1 MASRSSAPPPFPGRR
16 ATLKDYL
23 KSAFLYRWNMLLFL
37 GGVAAAALSPW
48 PDAVLPLVGAAE
60 AVYLGG
66 IVASEK
72 FRKAIDAKLYQEER
86 KPIVAESE
94 RTLQN
99 IIEALPAHSRQ
110 RFERLRGR
118 CIEMRSIA
126 EGVRGRGFG
135 TTAPAPDHSTGALDR
150 LLWVFLRLLVSQ
162 EALERFLKST
172 DADEIR
178 SQLEEANKKL
188 QASADNERLKRSLQ
202 DSIAVQKA
210 RLENYQKAEANA
222 EYAKVELNRIEAKI
236 HALTEASVSRQDA
249 EYLSSQIDSVA
260 ESMQSTEEAI
270 SELQQITGLVDQM
283 QEPPAILAADI
294 GGTVTH

>member
-1 MASRSSAPPPFPGRR
+1 MASRSSVPPPLPGRR

-23 KSAFLYRWNMLLFL
+23 KSAFLYRWNMLLFI
-37 GGVAAAALSPW
+37 GGVAAAVLSPW

-86 KPIVAESE
+86 KPVVAEGE

-99 IIEALPAHSRQ
+99 LIETLPAVSRQ
-110 RFERLRGR
+110 RFEKLRGR
-118 CIEMRSIA
+118 CIEMRAIA

-135 TTAPAPDHSTGALDR
+135 AKSEGPDHSAGALDR

-162 EALERFLKST
+162 KALERFLTST
-172 DADEIR
+172 DADKIR
-178 SQLEEANKKL
+178 AQLEDVKAKL
-188 QASADNERLKRSLQ
+188 AASGDNERLKRSLE
-202 DSIAVQKA
+202 DSVAVQQA
-210 RLENYQKAEANA
+210 RLDNYHKAEANA
-222 EYAKVELNRIEAKI
+222 EYANVELDRIEAKI

-260 ESMQSTEEAI
+260 QSMQSTEEAI

-294 GGTVTH
+294 GETITH

>member
-1 MASRSSAPPPFPGRR
+1 MASRSAAPPPFPGRR

-23 KSAFLYRWNMLLFL
+23 KNAFFYRWNMLLFV
-37 GGVAAAALSPW
+37 GGLAAAALSPW

-72 FRKAIDAKLYQEER
+72 FRKAIDAKLYKEER
-86 KPIVAESE
+86 EPVVAEGE

-99 IIEALPAHSRQ
+99 IIEKLPAASRQ
-110 RFERLRGR
+110 RFENLRGR
-118 CIEMRSIA
+118 CIEMRALA
-126 EGVRGRGFG
+126 EGVRGQGFG
-135 TTAPAPDHSTGALDR
+135 VAAPAADHSTGALDR

-162 EALERFLKST
+162 DALGRFLAST
-172 DADEIR
+172 DADLIR
-178 SQLEEANKKL
+178 AHLEEAKAKL
-188 QASADNERLKRSLQ
+188 EANAGNERLKRSLE
-202 DSIAVQKA
+202 DSVAVQQA
-210 RLENYQKAEANA
+210 RLDNYQKAEANA
-222 EYAKVELNRIEAKI
+222 EYVKIELDRIEAKI

-249 EYLSSQIDSVA
+249 EFLSSQIDSVA

-283 QEPPAILAADI
+283 QEPPAILAAGI
-294 GGTVTH
+294 GGHANR